1 MSSNEVKVG
10 ALTLGGAAI
19 LAGIISF
26 MGAFQLGSGGYELK
40 ISYPQVSGLMP
51 GHMVRYAGV
60 QVGKVKDI
68 AILPDKVE
76 VIAEIEDKIQI
87 PAGAGFTIGS
97 DGIMGEKF
105 VSIIPP
111 KESSGAY
118 LPKGSQVQGREGGGM
133 EEFFSSSGDVVS
145 KLDAVAGSLNDIL
158 GDKEVQQSL
167 KESLAAMGQISKNM
181 SAFTKVMA
189 DVAVANQEEISKMLG
204 QLQTMTG
211 HMNAITAHL
220 ESIAAEA
227 DNNGATGRNVA
238 AIAEHLARTSG
249 RVENVA
255 RLLENIAQDP
265 ETATSLRDTIKNA
278 KEASARANQVLGT
291 LTEAKIN
298 IDAGRSARGNDWRGN
313 LGLTLSP
320 TANSYIY
327 LGGYDLGAGNKLDAY
342 VGQRYGGLDL
352 SAGAMQGEMGV
363 GLGYGFGSAFRVYSQ
378 FYDFDEAKLKVGGEL
393 WLTDSVAL
401 YGESMDVRKGSKRE
415 TYVGL
420 RSRF

>member
-40 ISYPQVSGLMP
+40 IAYPQVSGLMP

-60 QVGKVKDI
+60 QVGKVKNI